1 MPETLKV
8 SVLSAGAR
16 ERTVMRSLLAIAG
29 SRDDGR
35 GWQVTEEQ
43 GGDLTVVDVDS
54 QEGETLWLALRERGK
69 RPVALTARRDFAAD
83 RVLRKP
89 LRSRAFLDLLKTF
102 DEPEDQDASQTET
115 QPEIVAENG
124 HQWLSM
130 ERPADSGMAT
140 LAEHLRRQTWTSPVM
155 LQPSGWPRLIIDP
168 GSGSWF
174 FDGPLSDMKPQMFA
188 QLISADDGHP
198 VSSSDLVAEV
208 ESEVRRPLRELKWF
222 AGLAQSRGRLHPDLA
237 GEATFMLTQAPGE
250 AMENDRFAKLARI
263 LIRAPMGV
271 DELHRESGEA
281 AENIAAFLN
290 ACYTTGQLLVS
301 RQAEVVGY

>member
-43 GGDLTVVDVDS
+43 GENLTVVDVDS

-140 LAEHLRRQTWTSPVM
+140 LAEHLRRQPWTRPVV
-155 LQPSGWPRLIIDP
+155 LQASGWARPRLGLGP
-168 GSGSWF
+168 GSWF

-188 QLISADDGHP
+188 QLI
-198 VSSSDLVAEV
+198 
-208 ESEVRRPLRELKWF
+208 KI
-222 AGLAQSRGRLHPDLA
+222 GRAH
-237 GEATFMLTQAPGE
+237 
-250 AMENDRFAKLARI
+250 
-263 LIRAPMGV
+263 V
-271 DELHRESGEA
+271 
-281 AENIAAFLN
+281 
-290 ACYTTGQLLVS
+290 
-301 RQAEVVGY
+301 

>member
-29 SRDDGR
+29 NRDDGR

-43 GGDLTVVDVDS
+43 GGDVTVVDVDS
-54 QEGETLWLALRERGK
+54 QEGEALWLSLRERGQ

-83 RVLRKP
+83 RILRKP

-102 DEPEDQDASQTET
+102 DDPEDQHSPQA
-115 QPEIVAENG
+115 QPEIVAEGG

-188 QLISADDGHP
+188 QLR
-198 VSSSDLVAEV
+198 
-208 ESEVRRPLRELKWF
+208 SEEHTSEL
-222 AGLAQSRGRLHPDLA
+222 QSRGHLVCRLLL
-237 GEATFMLTQAPGE
+237 EKKK
-250 AMENDRFAKLARI
+250 RRSKARRDGTR
-263 LIRAPMGV
+263 L
-271 DELHRESGEA
+271 
-281 AENIAAFLN
+281 
-290 ACYTTGQLLVS
+290 GQHS
-301 RQAEVVGY
+301 